1 MTKSVLI
8 VRGGWQGHQPVEC
21 TDVFVPWLKK
31 KGFKVTVSDSL
42 DILANKRRMK
52 RFAVI
57 IPAWTMGKIEGKQC
71 AGLCEAVRNG
81 AGIAGWHGGMCDAFR
96 ENTEYQFM
104 TGGQFVAH
112 PGGIIK
118 YTVNITDAKDAT
130 VRGLSDFLFTS
141 EQYYMHT
148 DPGNAVLATTTITGR
163 QGKVPWVKGTVMPV
177 IWKRRYGKGRVFYS
191 ALGHVAS
198 EFEVPEVL
206 EIMKRGILWAARE
219 RVAGEYK
226 G

>member
-1 MTKSVLI
+1 MKSALI
-8 VRGGWQGHQPVEC
+8 VRGGWVGHQPVEC
-21 TDVFVPWLKK
+21 TDLFVPWLKT
-31 KGFKVTVSDSL
+31 KGFKVTISDSL
-42 DILANKRRMK
+42 DILSNTRRMK
-52 RFAVI
+52 NFSVI
-57 IPAWTMGKIEGKQC
+57 IPAWTMGKIEGDQC

-104 TGGQFVAH
+104 TGGQWVAH
-112 PGGIIK
+112 PG
-118 YTVNITDAKDAT
+118 NIFEYSVSIGAGTDAT
-130 VRGLSDFLFTS
+130 VRGLSDFRLTS

-148 DPGNAVLATTTITGR
+148 DPGNQVLATTTFSGR
-163 QGKVPWVKGTVMPV
+163 RGNVPWVKGTVMPV
-177 IWKRRYGKGRVFYS
+177 VWKRMFGKGRVFYS

-198 EFEVPEVL
+198 DFDVPEVF

-219 RVAGEYK
+219 RVVAEYK

>member
-1 MTKSVLI
+1 MKSALI
-8 VRGGWQGHQPVEC
+8 VRGGWPGHQPVEC
-21 TDVFVPWLKK
+21 TDVFVPWLKQ

-52 RFAVI
+52 NFGVI
-57 IPAWTMGKIEGKQC
+57 IPAWTMGRIEREQC
-71 AGLCEAVRNG
+71 AGLCDAVRKG

-112 PGGIIK
+112 PGGLLK
-118 YTVNITDAKDAT
+118 YTVNICDTEDAT
-130 VRGLSDFLFTS
+130 VRGLADFQLTS

-148 DPGNAVLATTTITGR
+148 DPGNEVLATTTFGGR
-163 QGKVPWVKGTVMPV
+163 RGGVPWVRGTVMPV
-177 IWKRRYGKGRVFYS
+177 VWKRTYGKGRVFYS
-191 ALGHVAS
+191 ALGHVAD
-198 EFEVPEVL
+198 EFEVPEVF

-219 RVAGEYK
+219 RVVAEYK